1 MLFKIVKFLI
11 KCLMYIIFRLKIHDI
26 ENFPKEGAALVALNH
41 KSLWDV
47 PLCASV
53 LPRQLYFMSKQEL
66 FKIPVLKGIIKW
78 AGAFPVNRGTADI
91 GAIKTAMMLLKNE
104 KCVAIFPEGTR
115 VKEGQPHE
123 VKSGV
128 AMIASKAK
136 VPVIPVAIKGKYGL
150 FRKIDIYVGTPIYVE
165 NAEGTKLT
173 HEEID
178 SFSRQIMI
186 GVLKQ
191 AGENLDGICC

>member
-1 MLFKIVKFLI
+1 MLFKIVKTLI
-11 KCLMYIIFRLKIHDI
+11 KCVMYLIFRLKIHNI
-26 ENFPKEGAALVALNH
+26 ENFPKDGAALVALNH

-47 PLCASV
+47 PLCATV
-53 LPRQLYFMSKQEL
+53 LPRQLHFMAKHEL
-66 FKIPVLKGIIKW
+66 FNVPVLKGIIKW

-91 GAIKTAMMLLKNE
+91 GAIKTAMTLLKNG

-136 VPVIPVAIKGKYGL
+136 VPVIPVAIKGKYG
-150 FRKIDIYVGTPIYVE
+150 FMRKIDIFVGTPIYVE
-165 NAEGTKLT
+165 NADGTKLS

-178 SFSRQIMI
+178 TFSRQIMI

-191 AGENLDGICC
+191 AGENLDGISC